1 MDGGYEEKPLANDSR
16 NGSPVRIP
24 EDSDADFLVRA
35 DSLKS
40 SAETG
45 TGTGTGTPAPKPL
58 PFEFKVLE
66 ACIESACRC
75 LESEVCTNLELYLL
89 YLRLGCWL
97 NFPLGKIS
105 SMHTVHLRPS
115 GSDSFR

>member
-66 ACIESACRC
+66 ECIESACRC
-75 LESEVCTNLELYLL
+75 LESEVCTTLELHLLVYLL
-89 YLRLGCWL
+89 LMSGCWFEYL
-97 NFPLGKIS
+97 QFVIFMNIAPLS
-105 SMHTVHLRPS
+105 LV
-115 GSDSFR
+115 